1 MMVMATTTK
10 IDIDDV
16 ETDKVA
22 NIHHNDGDAVGK
34 IKIKRL

>member
-1 MMVMATTTK
+1 MMVMATMTK

-16 ETDKVA
+16 ETVA